1 MGCRA
6 PHTRGVVITVNQGQP
21 PADSAGKGPRPM
33 TPEEAEEFSKEDF
46 DPAEVAEVIRR
57 RREKEEREAREL
69 FGDKEPFPIPDSD
82 TDS

>member
-1 MGCRA
+1 
-6 PHTRGVVITVNQGQP
+6 
-21 PADSAGKGPRPM
+21 M

>member
-1 MGCRA
+1 
-6 PHTRGVVITVNQGQP
+6 
-21 PADSAGKGPRPM
+21 M
-33 TPEEAEEFSKEDF
+33 TPEEAEEFSKEEF
-46 DPAEVAEVIRR
+46 DPTEVAEVIRR